1 MARRTVAGPMRS
13 DSEPSEAVTPPS
25 DPASEPADLAGE
37 LERANKLSE
46 DASERAKPISEA
58 PHPDAPDRA
67 RATPPS
73 EIASA
78 ADDNPID
85 RGVRRPLPPMI
96 TYAQNFED
104 VLLRRALSEIEQGF
118 YVDVG
123 AFHPVTDSV
132 TCWFYSQGWSGIN
145 VEPNPRFH
153 ALLREARPHDLNLAA
168 AAAGTTGE
176 IELHLLD
183 GLSTTVETVAEQH
196 ARTGRASEGT
206 TRVMALSLSDLF
218 ARHVGT
224 RTVDFL
230 KIDVEGAEAAI
241 LDACP
246 FDTVRPR
253 LIVVEATEPDSVA
266 QSAAAWEPGLIAKSY
281 LFCYFDGLNRYY
293 VRTEDAWRQALF
305 DAPPNVFD
313 AFRLAFTDDRV
324 DYVASARTVLD
335 QIPEGGIAALI
346 ADRDRM
352 RSERD
357 TWSKEAQA
365 RLAERDTW
373 SKEAQARLAERDQL
387 AEARRADQIAHEFVL
402 RRERGIF
409 AQEIASLARDLEADQ
424 AAKAVAHATERAA
437 QDQAHAAERAA
448 QDQAHASE
456 RAAQDRAHAAERA
469 EQAEMHARLL
479 AELEAQRAAL
489 AAELAT
495 STADHSETLA
505 RLEASER
512 RAEALAAAR
521 DVSVL
526 AGARLQIKLD
536 ALRLSGLH

>member
-266 QSAAAWEPGLIAKSY
+266 QSAAAWEPGLIAKGY

-365 RLAERDTW
+365 RLAERD
-373 SKEAQARLAERDQL
+373 QL

-448 QDQAHASE
+448 QD
-456 RAAQDRAHAAERA
+456 RAHAAERA
-469 EQAEMHARLL
+469 EQGEMHARLL

-526 AGARLQIKLD
+526 AGARLQIKLE